1 MSAFFSFQYDDCIQ
15 LLTDGGFF
23 DAHGNLVHVGSKV
36 MRVSGMPIVLSGRGV
51 VSDVFS
57 LPATI
62 EKRIGNLGLLGTV
75 DRVLDALREMFRGIA
90 KDHGHIDVE
99 YIVAAWSE
107 TAGPQH
113 YFVHLH
119 GHWPT
124 PAFELANLG
133 AQMAGG
139 PPVAW
144 DDIAHLGLTAE
155 DVASSDFPSVHGVA
169 VMNAMRGK
177 LGRIPGTE
185 SNIYGVGGLCELTTV
200 SEQGVASRFLCH
212 YPDQLGKP
220 VDPAQQALQ

>member
-1 MSAFFSFQYDDCIQ
+1 MFEDRHENVRPGDRWRAPC
-15 LLTDGGFF
+15 LAWALA
-23 DAHGNLVHVGSKV
+23 DA
-36 MRVSGMPIVLSGRGV
+36 
-51 VSDVFS
+51 
-57 LPATI
+57 
-62 EKRIGNLGLLGTV
+62 RIRT
-75 DRVLDALREMFRGIA
+75 R
-90 KDHGHIDVE
+90 H
-99 YIVAAWSE
+99 
-107 TAGPQH
+107 
-113 YFVHLH
+113 
-119 GHWPT
+119 
-124 PAFELANLG
+124 LG